1 MIRSKLMILAVA
13 VVLAPAC
20 AKRVS
25 HRGYEPAD
33 PTGDVDSKKA
43 AETAAMEKLLKESV
57 LHFGFD
63 DSSLSTADMT
73 MLQKVAAGLRT
84 RPWIAIRIGGH
95 TDERGTEEYNMALGQ
110 RRADAARSYLIALG
124 VSDNQIETVSFGEES
139 PAMSESNEEAW
150 AWNRRD
156 EMGILPLDLF
166 SYAEHQEE
174 LK

>member
-1 MIRSKLMILAVA
+1 MIRSKMMMLVVA

-20 AKRVS
+20 TKRVA
-25 HRGYEPAD
+25 HRWEPAD
-33 PTGDVDSKKA
+33 PTDEADAKKRA
-43 AETAAMEKLLKESV
+43 DAAMEKLLKETV

-63 DSSLSTADMT
+63 DASLSTSDQT

-84 RPWIAIRIGGH
+84 RSWIAIKISGH
-95 TDERGTEEYNMALGQ
+95 TDERGTEEYNLALGQ
-110 RRADAARSYLIALG
+110 RRAEAARSYLMALG
-124 VSDNQIETVSFGEES
+124 VPENQLETVSFGEEA
-139 PAMSESNEEAW
+139 PAMKDSNEEAW

-156 EMGILPLDLF
+156 EMGIIPLDLF